1 MSTYRLKNLLAP
13 RSVAL
18 VGASPRHGSV
28 GRAILNN
35 IRKAQFKGEF
45 GLVNPRYP
53 EIDGVA
59 AAGSLGELAFAP
71 QLVVITAPAR
81 STAGLIDEA
90 GRRGA
95 AGAVIV
101 SAGLGHGPGSLAD
114 AAERAAQKYGM
125 RLIGPNCLG
134 IMMPGVSLNASFSAH
149 MPAAGNLAL
158 ISQSGAIAAGMVDWA
173 AQRAVGF
180 SGIVSIGDQ
189 LDVDIADLLDYFALD
204 EKTQAILLYIEA
216 IKDARKFMSAARAA
230 ARSQAGRRRQIGP
243 HGAGRQGRS
252 DPYRRIGRC
261 GRRLRCRIP
270 ARRNF
275 AGI

>member
-1 MSTYRLKNLLAP
+1 MSTYRLKNLLSP
-13 RSVAL
+13 HSVAL

-28 GRAILNN
+28 GRAILEQYQQSPVQ
-35 IRKAQFKGEF
+35 RR
-45 GLVNPRYP
+45 VRPRQSALSRDRRRCYRP
-53 EIDGVA
+53 TA
-59 AAGSLGELAFAP
+59 SQELAFAP
-71 QLVVITAPAR
+71 ELVVITAPAR
-81 STAGLIDEA
+81 SIAGLIDEA

-114 AAERAAQKYGM
+114 AVERAAQKYGM

-204 EKTQAILLYIEA
+204 R
-216 IKDARKFMSAARAA
+216 KDAGHPALH
-230 ARSQAGRRRQIGP
+230 RSD
-243 HGAGRQGRS
+243 QGR
-252 DPYRRIGRC
+252 PQVHVG
-261 GRRLRCRIP
+261 G
-270 ARRNF
+270 AR
-275 AGI
+275 GCKS

>member
-13 RSVAL
+13 HSVAL

-45 GLVNPRYP
+45 GLVNPRYH

-59 AAGSLGELAFAP
+59 SVGSIAKLAFAP
-71 QLVVITAPAR
+71 ELVVVTAPAR
-81 STAGLIDEA
+81 TIPGLIDEA

-101 SAGLGHGPGSLAD
+101 SAGLGHGQGSMAD
-114 AAERAAQKYGM
+114 EAERAAQKYGM

-158 ISQSGAIAAGMVDWA
+158 IAYAFQEGLAFQGWHWAGLLGVVLLVTA
-173 AQRAVGF
+173 FFRRCPLYVAL
-180 SGIVSIGDQ
+180 GISSCPV
-189 LDVDIADLLDYFALD
+189 
-204 EKTQAILLYIEA
+204 
-216 IKDARKFMSAARAA
+216 
-230 ARSQAGRRRQIGP
+230 RQ
-243 HGAGRQGRS
+243 
-252 DPYRRIGRC
+252 
-261 GRRLRCRIP
+261 
-270 ARRNF
+270 
-275 AGI
+275 

>member
-1 MSTYRLKNLLAP
+1 MSTYRLKNLLSP
-13 RSVAL
+13 HSVAL

-45 GLVNPRYP
+45 GVVNPRYH

-59 AAGSLGELAFAP
+59 TVDSIAKLAFAP
-71 QLVVITAPAR
+71 ELVVVTAPAR
-81 STAGLIDEA
+81 TIAGLIDEA

-101 SAGLGHGPGSLAD
+101 SAGLGNGPNSPAD

-149 MPAAGNLAL
+149 MP
-158 ISQSGAIAAGMVDWA
+158 
-173 AQRAVGF
+173 
-180 SGIVSIGDQ
+180 
-189 LDVDIADLLDYFALD
+189 
-204 EKTQAILLYIEA
+204 E
-216 IKDARKFMSAARAA
+216 
-230 ARSQAGRRRQIGP
+230 
-243 HGAGRQGRS
+243 
-252 DPYRRIGRC
+252 IGR
-261 GRRLRCRIP
+261 
-270 ARRNF
+270 AHV
-275 AGI
+275 

>member
-1 MSTYRLKNLLAP
+1 MSDFLTAPMSTYRLKNLLTP

-18 VGASPRHGSV
+18 IGASPRQGSV

-45 GLVNPRYP
+45 GLVNPRYAEVNGVETVGNLGQLPFVP
-53 EIDGVA
+53 E
-59 AAGSLGELAFAP
+59 
-71 QLVVITAPAR
+71 LVVVTAPAR
-81 STAGLIDEA
+81 LIPGLIDQA

-101 SAGLGHGPGSLAD
+101 NAGLGLGPGSLAE

-149 MPAAGNLAL
+149 MPATGNLAL
-158 ISQSGAIAAGMVDWA
+158 ISQSGDIAAGLVGWA

-204 EKTQAILLYIEA
+204 
-216 IKDARKFMSAARAA
+216 
-230 ARSQAGRRRQIGP
+230 
-243 HGAGRQGRS
+243 
-252 DPYRRIGRC
+252 
-261 GRRLRCRIP
+261 
-270 ARRNF
+270 
-275 AGI
+275 